1 MKKPCYLLQQFSWS
15 EISSVT
21 LALSSG
27 PLLTSL
33 LAAMSLNSPTYGSL
47 QPIMLSVKVMVTQSC
62 LTLCNPKDYTFHGI
76 LQARILEW
84 VAISFTRGSSQPR
97 DRTKSPT
104 LQVDSLPAEPP
115 GKPKNTGA
123 GGLSLLQGIF
133 LTQELNWG
141 LLHCRQILYQL
152 S

>member
-62 LTLCNPKDYTFHGI
+62 LTLCTSMDYTVHGI

-84 VAISFTRGSSQPR
+84 VP
-97 DRTKSPT
+97 
-104 LQVDSLPAEPP
+104 
-115 GKPKNTGA
+115 
-123 GGLSLLQGIF
+123 
-133 LTQELNWG
+133 
-141 LLHCRQILYQL
+141 
-152 S
+152 